1 MPTATKKDY
10 SKPRSKKLLVVIDM
24 QKDFVSGSLGTPEA
38 QSVVKKVVAK
48 VTGHSGTLAYT
59 LDTHEPN
66 YLETSEGKHLPVP
79 HCIKGEEGHQ
89 LVDPLKEP
97 LKNAM
102 VFEKPT
108 FGSVELATYI
118 AGDEAITQVELIG
131 VCTDICVVSNAL
143 LIKAMRP
150 ELPVLVDASCCAG
163 TTIEN
168 HEAALQTMR
177 SCQIEIF
184 S

>member
-1 MPTATKKDY
+1 M
-10 SKPRSKKLLVVIDM
+10 IDM
-24 QKDFVSGSLGTPEA
+24 QKDFVSGSLGTAEA
-38 QSVVKKVVAK
+38 QAVVGKVVAK
-48 VTGHSGTLAYT
+48 VAGHKGLLAYT
-59 LDTHEPN
+59 LDTHEKD

-89 LVDPLKEP
+89 LVDQLKEP
-97 LKNAM
+97 LKDAM

-108 FGSVELATYI
+108 FGSIELATYI
-118 AGDEAITQVELIG
+118 AEDQTITEVELVG

-150 ELPVLVDASCCAG
+150 EIPILVDASCCAG
-163 TTIEN
+163 TTPGN
-168 HEAALQTMR
+168 HEAAIKTMQ